1 MKESVVDKKLMIQFM
16 LLSVISGMSAGMS
29 QIVLTLYA
37 VARGASTSQIG
48 LIVGM
53 HGFGLLFTVLPVGF
67 LVDHIGP
74 RKVFIFGASST
85 ALIYLLFPFAATI
98 PLLCVFAGLV
108 GFFTAFR
115 FVPLSSVVIEFVRNS
130 GSDKAG
136 LLRGSNSL
144 GVYLFGPMFGAYLSR
159 YLGSVNTFHVLVFI
173 ALLLIA
179 GAVVTLPDRRRS
191 EVLPIS
197 SWWSGVKK
205 LFGNSSIVEASLAE
219 SLGGATLSCF
229 NAFAVVIAIRVL
241 HIPSQFASVL
251 VSIQGLTF
259 ITTLFTLSRL
269 LDGVGHRTSSITSI
283 GIILT
288 ALLLLSCNQH
298 PAFLFA
304 GSICL
309 GLGLGIFNLVNITRI
324 AKANVAK
331 GGSAG
336 IFALFSVSGS
346 IIGPVL
352 GGFAGEHFGTGNAF
366 LIFVPLFFALA
377 IMIYFRTAVHNSAEL
392 NVLSH
397 QPVIA
402 ESIVEASSSLAD

>member
-1 MKESVVDKKLMIQFM
+1 MKKTAVNKKILFQFM

-37 VARGASTSQIG
+37 VSQGATSSRIG

-67 LVDHIGP
+67 IVDHIGP

-85 ALIYLLFPFAATI
+85 ALIYLLFPLARTF

-115 FVPLSSVVIEFVRNS
+115 FVPLSSVVIEFVRNT

-144 GVYLFGPMFGAYLSR
+144 GVVLFGPMLGACLSR
-159 YLGSVNTFHVLVFI
+159 YIGFDNAFHVLVFI
-173 ALLLIA
+173 ALLLVA
-179 GAVVTLPDRRRS
+179 GALVTLPDSRRS
-191 EVLPIS
+191 ESFSIS
-197 SWWSGVKK
+197 SRLSEAKK
-205 LFGNSSIVEASLAE
+205 LFGNRSIVAASLAE
-219 SLGGATLSCF
+219 SLGGATLACF
-229 NAFAVVIAIRVL
+229 NAFAVVIAIRVM
-241 HIPSQFASVL
+241 HIPVQFASVL
-251 VSIQGLTF
+251 VSLQGLTF
-259 ITTLFTLSRL
+259 IATLFTLSRL
-269 LDGVGHRTSSITSI
+269 LDGLGHRSSSLISI
-283 GIILT
+283 GIIMT
-288 ALLLLSCNQH
+288 ALLLLSCVQH

-309 GLGLGIFNLVNITRI
+309 GVGLGIFNLVNITRI
-324 AKANVAK
+324 AHANVSK

-346 IIGPVL
+346 IIGPVI
-352 GGFAGEHFGTGNAF
+352 GGFAGEHFGTSNVF
-366 LIFVPLFFALA
+366 FTFVPLYLALA
-377 IMIYFRTAVHNSAEL
+377 LMTCVRTAAQQPAGVD
-392 NVLSH
+392 VLSR
-397 QPVIA
+397 QPVME
-402 ESIVEASSSLAD
+402 ES

>member
-1 MKESVVDKKLMIQFM
+1 MKKTAVNHKLLIQFM

-37 VARGASTSQIG
+37 VSQGATSSQIG

-67 LVDHIGP
+67 IVDHIGP

-85 ALIYLLFPFAATI
+85 ALIYLLFPLARTF

-115 FVPLSSVVIEFVRNS
+115 FVPLSSVVIEFVRS
-130 GSDKAG
+130 TGSDKAG

-144 GVYLFGPMFGAYLSR
+144 GVVLFGPMLGACLSR
-159 YLGSVNTFHVLVFI
+159 YIGSVHAFHVLVFI
-173 ALLLIA
+173 ALLLVA
-179 GAVVTLPDRRRS
+179 GALVTLPDSKRS
-191 EVLPIS
+191 ESFSFSNRLS
-197 SWWSGVKK
+197 EAKK
-205 LFGNSSIVEASLAE
+205 LFANRSILEASLAE
-219 SLGGATLSCF
+219 SLGGATLACF

-241 HIPSQFASVL
+241 HIPVQFASIL
-251 VSIQGLTF
+251 VSLQGLTF
-259 ITTLFTLSRL
+259 IATLFTLSRL
-269 LDGVGHRTSSITSI
+269 LDGLGHRSSSLISI
-283 GIILT
+283 GIIMT
-288 ALLLLSCNQH
+288 ALLLLSCVQQ

-309 GLGLGIFNLVNITRI
+309 GVGLGIFNLVNITRI
-324 AKANVAK
+324 AHANVAK

-346 IIGPVL
+346 IIGPVI
-352 GGFAGEHFGTGNAF
+352 GGFTGEHFGTSNVF
-366 LIFVPLFFALA
+366 FTFVPLYLALA
-377 IMIYFRTAVHNSAEL
+377 LMLYISTAVQQSAGAD
-392 NVLSH
+392 LSSR
-397 QPVIA
+397 QPVIE
-402 ESIVEASSSLAD
+402 ES